1 MQPIYHQ
8 YRIQFKLSLRRDE
21 CTYVQ
26 SEIVFILKTEGRI
39 LFQTLIFRVLY
50 IRQILEIVYSQKKY

>member
-8 YRIQFKLSLRRDE
+8 HRIQFKLSLRRDE
-21 CTYVQ
+21 CTYIQ
-26 SEIVFILKTEGRI
+26 AEIGFILKTEGRI